1 VVKRGGEEPENFY
14 QDKFDSFN
22 DTNVYIAGL
31 PKKVNEDTIRKT
43 FNSYGHIREVNV
55 IKDHAT
61 GNSRGFA
68 YV

>member
-1 VVKRGGEEPENFY
+1 MVKRGGEEPENFY

-43 FNSYGHIREVNV
+43 FN
-55 IKDHAT
+55 
-61 GNSRGFA
+61 
-68 YV
+68 